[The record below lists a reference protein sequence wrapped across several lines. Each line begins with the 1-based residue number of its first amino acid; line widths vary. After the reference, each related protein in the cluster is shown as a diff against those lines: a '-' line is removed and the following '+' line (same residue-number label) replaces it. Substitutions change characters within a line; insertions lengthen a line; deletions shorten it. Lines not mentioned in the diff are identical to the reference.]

1 MTGSLR
7 KLGLAFVFSS
17 GVLSMSAFAQDVQ
30 ELFNE
35 GVQALKKGE
44 DDAALTAFQKVLA
57 AQPSHEQAYELWK
70 TTEHQIWLDI
80 LVKKGDF
87 ELVGK
92 RLMALAEMGRAE
104 RKNDGDAI
112 KALLADVKVD
122 DVVTRRTAIRT
133 LAAEHGEFAVPYMLG
148 VLGDQSDDD
157 RRVMYMQ
164 ALTEMGSDVVPPLVE
179 ALGATDAFL
188 RRNVALT
195 LGYLGDHRAG
205 PSLAAMAA
213 KDENETC
220 RNAALQAAKK
230 CGATDAVAGF
240 VKLGSD
246 YHYRQDN
253 VLAAKGQGTTVWS
266 WGGDALVGTAVHAA
280 VVPDELA
287 KRAYGRA
294 LAIDPANAVA
304 RMGLA
309 RAHASEAARLVAL
322 AEGGVELGD
331 LKNAYDTGIV
341 ASRLAGVDALD
352 AGLQEAVQHKD
363 VVTAVALCRAMS
375 AAVAGPTPGLEAALR
390 SGDGGLRTEAA
401 LALAHGA
408 VTGRGK
414 ASADVIAA
422 LGEAAGRQAVRVV
435 AVVDSD
441 ANRGAAIAAALE
453 AKGIVAHRWERGATA
468 LAVLHRLPGLDGL
481 LVADSLSDLTTAQI
495 VDEVGRTEA
504 LSKAPLFIITADAEK
519 AAEVWGEKAKG
530 TLANADGAAAVVEAL
545 AAVEGD
551 RAKAVAL
558 AGEAASALADLAY
571 TGTDVSASFA
581 ALREAVTVQPDEVAL
596 AVLNVIQASGCSM
609 CAETAATL
617 AADGSR
623 SEDVRASAASAA
635 AACYAR
641 GQAATDA
648 AVAALKIC
656 LGADAP
662 LSVRASAA
670 RALGAVKLTPADRAA
685 LLTGGEP
692 QLQGLGYIDNG
703 G

>member
-7 KLGLAFVFSS
+7 KLGLAFVFST
-17 GVLSMSAFAQDVQ
+17 GALSMSAFAQDVQ
-30 ELFNE
+30 ELFNQ

-44 DDAALTAFQKVLA
+44 DDAALTYFQKVLA

-179 ALGATDAFL
+179 ALGASDAFL

-230 CGATDAVAGF
+230 CGATDALAGF
-240 VKLGSD
+240 LKLGSD

-266 WGGDALVGTAVHAA
+266 WSGDALVGTMVHAA

-322 AEGGVELGD
+322 ADGGVELGD
-331 LKNAYDTGIV
+331 LKNAYDAGIV

-375 AAVAGPTPGLEAALR
+375 SAVAGPTPGLEAALR

-453 AKGIVAHRWERGATA
+453 AKGIVAHRWERGASA

-481 LVADSLSDLTTAQI
+481 LVADSLVDLTTAQI

-504 LSKAPLFIITADAEK
+504 LAKAPLFIITADAEK
-519 AAEVWGEKAKG
+519 AAEVWGDKAKG

-581 ALREAVTVQPDEVAL
+581 AIREAVKTQPDEVAL
-596 AVLNVIQASGCSM
+596 AALNVIQATGCAM

-623 SEDVRASAASAA
+623 SEDLRASAASAA

-648 AVAALKIC
+648 AVAALKTC

-662 LSVRASAA
+662 LSVRAAAA

-685 LLTGGEP
+685 LLAGGKAEM
-692 QLQGLGYIDNG
+692 
-703 G
+703 